1 MPVLHELLDDAHYAA
16 LEWVSL
22 VGEEG
27 DGSAPWGLASKFF
40 QQARHLEDEGQ
51 PLQSQAMQVLG
62 GAISMHLR
70 HPSHAPFGPVFQSK
84 EGRSMS
90 MEDLGEYD
98 VALLA
103 RAALDAPSSWLRA
116 RFSDLAVTADGNTP
130 PDWRLGRL
138 AVKAYLEYIASVFGT
153 EHAIGGLDELQ
164 RSLVLLWVYAKKDHE
179 LWDRYWAVILDEI
192 PHSIEKNWP
201 GLVFRLCDEAISRNR
216 HACEVILPQVE
227 AKALCLEAEDPQEAA
242 RWYAQ
247 AHLLNQRL
255 GKRKEANASLMAQ
268 GEAMAHAADLA
279 GQHQPMLG
287 PMHMTEAISLLR
299 KAKAAPSRI
308 QELRD
313 RLATYERASLDH
325 FGHHSAKTDV
335 SDWVKWIDEQIA
347 APDFFSALLRMAYRA
362 GQWLNIDEIEERVR
376 TNYAKYPLSS
386 MFTATHVNSD
396 GMVVSQRPPL
406 DLNDP
411 ASVRLYAISD
421 ASQTD
426 IPMRSSI
433 MVSRAAD
440 TLYTTYQPSFHVV
453 KDIVE
458 ASPITPAGHA
468 ETLSRGLF
476 SGLIDDWLAASVY
489 LIPAIEPFVRA
500 QLKRFGAHTTG
511 MNEDGTQ
518 HEKTLGELLDMPEA
532 ERFFGNNLVFELQVL
547 LTGPEGFNL
556 RNSYCHGLMTDP
568 ELQNAGIMSLW
579 WTLWRM
585 ILLPWHDHPAVLVA
599 PESTQVVPDET
610 RTNAAGVE

>member
-1 MPVLHELLDDAHYAA
+1 MPVLQELLNDASYAA
-16 LEWVSL
+16 LDWVSL

-27 DGSAPWGLASKFF
+27 DGYAPWGLASKFF
-40 QQARHLEDEGQ
+40 QQARRLEGDGQ

-70 HPSHAPFGPVFQSK
+70 HPSHAPFGPAFQSR

-90 MEDLGEYD
+90 MEDLGEHD

-103 RAALDAPSSWLRA
+103 RAARDAPSPWLRA
-116 RFSDLAVTADGNTP
+116 RFSDLAVTADGSTP

-138 AVKAYLEYIASVFGT
+138 AVDAYLEYVASVFGT

-164 RSLVLLWVYAKKDHE
+164 RSLVLLWVYAKKDHA
-179 LWDRYWAVILDEI
+179 LWDRYWTVILDEI

-201 GLVFRLCDEAISRNR
+201 GLVFRLCNEAISRNR
-216 HACEVILPQVE
+216 HACEAILPQIE
-227 AKALCLEAEDPQEAA
+227 AKALALEAESPQEAA
-242 RWYAQ
+242 RWHAQ
-247 AHLLNQRL
+247 AHRLNQRL
-255 GKRKEANASLMAQ
+255 GKRQEATASLMAQ
-268 GEAMAHAADLA
+268 GEAMARAAELA
-279 GQHQPMLG
+279 AEHQPMLG

-325 FGHHSAKTDV
+325 YGHFSAKTDV
-335 SDWVKWIDEQIA
+335 SDWVKWIDEQLA

-362 GQWLNIDEIEERVR
+362 GQWLNVEEIEERVR
-376 TNYAKYPLSS
+376 TNFAKHPLSS
-386 MFTATHVNSD
+386 LFTATHVNSD

-411 ASVRLYAISD
+411 TSVRLYAIND

-440 TLYTTYQPSFHVV
+440 TLYTAYQPSFHAI
-453 KDIVE
+453 KEIVE
-458 ASPITPAGHA
+458 ASPITPVGQT
-468 ETLSRGLF
+468 ETLARGLF
-476 SGLIDDWLAASVY
+476 SGFIDDWLAASVY

-500 QLKRFGAHTTG
+500 QLKRSGTHTTG

-532 ERFFGNNLVFELQVL
+532 ERFFGKNLVFELQVL
-547 LTGPEGFNL
+547 LTEPEGFNL
-556 RNSYCHGLMTDP
+556 RNSYCHGLISDR

-585 ILLPWHDHPAVLVA
+585 ILFPWHDHPAVLVA
-599 PESTQVVPDET
+599 PTSPHVDPCET
-610 RTNAAGVE
+610 DTAA

>member
-1 MPVLHELLDDAHYAA
+1 MPVLQERLDDASYAA
-16 LEWVSL
+16 LDWVSL

-27 DGSAPWGLASKFF
+27 DGSAPWRLATKFF
-40 QQARHLEDEGQ
+40 QQARHLEGEGQ

-70 HPSHAPFGPVFQSK
+70 HPSHAPFGPVFQSR

-90 MEDLGEYD
+90 MEDLGEHD
-98 VALLA
+98 VALLGQAA
-103 RAALDAPSSWLRA
+103 RDAPSPWLRA
-116 RFSDLAVTADGNTP
+116 RLSDLAVTADGSTP

-138 AVKAYLEYIASVFGT
+138 AVDAYLEYVASVFGT
-153 EHAIGGLDELQ
+153 EHAIRGLDELQ
-164 RSLVLLWVYAKKDHE
+164 RSLVLLWVYAKKDHA

-201 GLVFRLCDEAISRNR
+201 GLTFRLCDEAINRNR
-216 HACEVILPQVE
+216 QACEVIFPQIE
-227 AKALCLEAEDPQEAA
+227 AKALALEAEVPQEAA
-242 RWYAQ
+242 RWHAQ
-247 AHLLNQRL
+247 AHRLNQRL
-255 GKRKEANASLMAQ
+255 GKRKEASASLMAQ
-268 GEAMAHAADLA
+268 GEAMARAAELA
-279 GQHQPMLG
+279 AEHQPMLG

-325 FGHHSAKTDV
+325 YGHISTKADV
-335 SDWVKWIDEQIA
+335 SDWVKWIDEQLA

-362 GQWLNIDEIEERVR
+362 GQWLDVEEVEERVR
-376 TNYAKYPLSS
+376 TNFAKHPLSS
-386 MFTATHVNSD
+386 LFTTTHVNAD

-406 DLNDP
+406 DPNDP

-421 ASQTD
+421 VRQTD

-440 TLYTTYQPSFHVV
+440 TLYTAYQPSFHAV
-453 KDIVE
+453 KEIVE
-458 ASPITPAGHA
+458 ASVITPPGHA
-468 ETLSRGLF
+468 ETIARGLF
-476 SGLIDDWLAASVY
+476 SGFIDDWLAASVY
-489 LIPAIEPFVRA
+489 LIPAMESFVRA
-500 QLKRFGAHTTG
+500 QLKRSGAHTTG

-518 HEKTLGELLDMPEA
+518 HEKTLGELLEMPEA
-532 ERFFGNNLVFELQVL
+532 ECFFGKNLVFELRVL
-547 LTGPEGFNL
+547 LTEPEGFNL
-556 RNSYCHGLMTDP
+556 RNAYCHGLMPDR

-585 ILLPWHDHPAVLVA
+585 ILFPWHDHPAVLA
-599 PESTQVVPDET
+599 NLPPTTS
-610 RTNAAGVE
+610 